1 MLRRVAAL
9 TLLAVSI
16 AQPVAAEDLAGV
28 MSRRVDREHRPSPEL
43 TRTRQFIF
51 KTEAHP
57 TIGDNYVVV
66 TDLTSSE
73 HLQALEKLARHHH
86 GTVLK
91 VDDLA
96 TIAGDAANRKALTD
110 RLREASPRYVAIAPR
125 WTSYRETMLLAM
137 WQVLAELDTDPQ
149 DTDPQLD
156 AFPGLL
162 LAPTAQ
168 DFEALIE
175 RSIHH
180 KPQASS
186 DLRPFLIAQVSTEPA
201 PVNGRAMQKVDWLRG
216 MFEQQGLAAPSLL
229 VRQFRAE
236 PLSLPASTKSAAWGL
251 DVSGPRQVLNEL
263 QSPIVNAMDEATLL
277 ILFGHGVP
285 GKTCSLDVNVF
296 DKVRMTNKIVLCGS
310 CYSAAAP
317 QSDFENDDG
326 PEIRNDRP
334 RFAFRSIAGGATVVY
349 GHMRENG
356 GFPEM
361 FPVFEAW
368 MHGLSV
374 GEAYQRQVNALMS
387 WSDLRTEEVGLS
399 REAAKDKRAERD
411 RNELLYVVIGDPA
424 LTPFRGN

>member
-1 MLRRVAAL
+1 MMSRRFAAL
-9 TLLAVSI
+9 MSLAVSI

-43 TRTRQFIF
+43 TRTREFVF
-51 KTEAHP
+51 KTQAHP

-73 HLQALEKLARHHH
+73 HLHALETLARHHH
-86 GTVLK
+86 GTVLN

-96 TIAGDAANRKALTD
+96 AIAGDAAARKALTD

-125 WTSYRETMLLAM
+125 WPSYRETMLLAM
-137 WQVLAELDTDPQ
+137 WQVLAELDDDQ
-149 DTDPQLD
+149 QLD

-162 LAPTAQ
+162 LAPTAT

-186 DLRPFLIAQVSTEPA
+186 DIRPFLIAQVSTEPA

-236 PLSLPASTKSAAWGL
+236 PLSLPASMKSAAWGL

-263 QSPIVNAMDEATLL
+263 PSPIVDAMDEATLL

-317 QSDFENDDG
+317 RSDFESDDG
-326 PEIRNDRP
+326 LEIRNDRQ
-334 RFAFRSIAGGATVVY
+334 RFASRSIAGGAMVVY

-368 MHGLSV
+368 MHGLTV
-374 GEAYQRQVNALMS
+374 GEAYQRQINALMS
-387 WSDLRTEEVGLS
+387 WSDLRPDEVGLS
-399 REAAKDKRAERD
+399 PEAAKDKRAERD

-424 LTPFRGN
+424 LTPFRGK